1 VIMGGV
7 GSIRGTILACVL
19 AGVTFSAVT
28 EVMPSMATASIYIL
42 AIAVL
47 TVRPNGIVPSVVLEE

>member
-1 VIMGGV
+1 
-7 GSIRGTILACVL
+7 
-19 AGVTFSAVT
+19 
-28 EVMPSMATASIYIL
+28 MATASIYIL